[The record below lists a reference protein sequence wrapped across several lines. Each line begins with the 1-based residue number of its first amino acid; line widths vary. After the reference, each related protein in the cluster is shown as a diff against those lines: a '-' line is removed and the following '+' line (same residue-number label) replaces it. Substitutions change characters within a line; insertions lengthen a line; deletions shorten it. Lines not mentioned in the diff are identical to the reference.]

1 MQLFQTQGNVTV
13 EDDWDAV
20 ADAYELDA
28 PLPGVKPSVGMP
40 PENACLRVIRQKYA
54 DAESKKVDDKID
66 SSSFGL
72 LPKKIEL
79 DYTLKIH
86 LVYN

>member
-28 PLPGVKPSVGMP
+28 PLPAVKSSSGLP
-40 PENACLRVIRQKYA
+40 PENACLRVIR
-54 DAESKKVDDKID
+54 
-66 SSSFGL
+66 
-72 LPKKIEL
+72 
-79 DYTLKIH
+79 
-86 LVYN
+86 